1 IACLPE
7 NRALK
12 SGIETA
18 KVQLFTREQAL
29 QVPLSLQRNL
39 PADIEMAFDAHTA
52 SHWMAKFD

>member
-1 IACLPE
+1 E

-29 QVPLSLQRNL
+29 QVSLSLQRNL

-52 SHWMAKFD
+52 SHWMTKFD